1 MAFSEELR
9 KAVDDLV
16 RAGSA
21 LDAPPTVAQVDAL
34 KVATRGLELA
44 LRRHADHEAYAV
56 LDELHAAGL
65 PAAPTP
71 DPPTFAEALS
81 LARAFLGKHR
91 IP

>member
-1 MAFSEELR
+1 MTLSEELR
-9 KAVDDLV
+9 GAVEDLV

-21 LDAPPTVAQVDAL
+21 LDAPPTAAQVDAL
-34 KVATRGLELA
+34 RVATRGIELA
-44 LRRHADHEAYAV
+44 LRRHADHEAHAV

-71 DPPTFAEALS
+71 DPATLHEALS

-91 IP
+91 PA

>member
-1 MAFSEELR
+1 MTLSEDLR
-9 KAVDDLV
+9 KAVEDLV

-21 LDAPPTVAQVDAL
+21 AQVDAL
-34 KVATRGLELA
+34 RVATRGLELA
-44 LRRHADHEAYAV
+44 LRRNADHEAHAV

-71 DPPTFAEALS
+71 DPPTLAEALS

-91 IP
+91 VP